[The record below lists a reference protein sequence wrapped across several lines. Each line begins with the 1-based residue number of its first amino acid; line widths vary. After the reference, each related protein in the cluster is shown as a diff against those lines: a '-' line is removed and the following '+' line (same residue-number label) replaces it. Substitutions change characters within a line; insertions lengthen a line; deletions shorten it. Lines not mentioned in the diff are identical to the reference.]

1 MPMVK
6 SWAMR
11 NPCPGCCCWR
21 WVSFCLI
28 SPLFNTAE
36 VLSPGKD
43 SQWAGRY
50 ESLKLKVLK
59 ATQAS
64 TIRRRIRVRRSHLVI
79 NNGISKRG
87 EPIWK
92 SLSRVFGSELGA
104 YGVDRDRGEMTVAEE
119 FVDHDR
125 FNEIKQCS
133 SIPKWYEWD
142 ASSIDEIN
150 VWQGR
155 EHL

>member
-1 MPMVK
+1 
-6 SWAMR
+6 
-11 NPCPGCCCWR
+11 
-21 WVSFCLI
+21 LI

-133 SIPKWYEWD
+133 SIPK
-142 ASSIDEIN
+142 
-150 VWQGR
+150 
-155 EHL
+155 